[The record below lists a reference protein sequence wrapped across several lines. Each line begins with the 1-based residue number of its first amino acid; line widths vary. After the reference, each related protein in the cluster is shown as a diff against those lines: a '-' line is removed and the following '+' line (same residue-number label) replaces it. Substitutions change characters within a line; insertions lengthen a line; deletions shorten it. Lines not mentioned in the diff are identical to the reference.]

1 MKERVKKAQEEAAEY
16 EEKMQQTKLE
26 LKDLPRGSKDRVTK
40 MKEINMYQQKRGEA
54 KKEIE
59 AAEAEL
65 QTFLNP
71 ESVPSNPLMRRG
83 GSRRLVK

>member
-1 MKERVKKAQEEAAEY
+1 MYFSERSVAAWKEFSPLQASGIQAGAKGSA
-16 EEKMQQTKLE
+16 
-26 LKDLPRGSKDRVTK
+26 RGSKDRVTK

-71 ESVPSNPLMRRG
+71 ESVPSNPHMRRG